1 MKMTDPDQKAS
12 LPRTVAY
19 RCTCGADVLLPAG
32 GQATCGSCERQI
44 TLNGFDATQTVSFCA
59 ELDDEAAFHLS
70 DDADRSGQ
78 SLGHFRLISRLG
90 HGGMGAV
97 YRALDESLQRFVAV
111 KVIRSEEDDDKRSS
125 KLVARLLDEAVA
137 QARLNHPNVV
147 TIYYVGREGEE
158 PFFAMEL
165 LPGPTLG
172 SLIQEGPIPYK
183 QVVEYASQVCSALEQ
198 ADRLG
203 LVHGDIKPG
212 NLILSGEK
220 TIKLGDFGLAK
231 IDGSGPTKGI
241 SGTLNY
247 LAPELAKGESP
258 TSQSDMYALGVT
270 LFELTFGRRPYP
282 IYGTTIKEQLDS
294 HRAAEVVFPEKW
306 PSSVPTRWRGVL
318 EKLMAVDPKDRY
330 GSYADLDHDLGEHAP
345 VGVTNA
351 GLLNRGL
358 ALLVDYA
365 VLGLLMIPFLIPA
378 QLVDQAALAGD
389 LPEAVRTFVTRFGRL
404 SMLAP
409 LVPLFAIWYE
419 WRGWRTPGR
428 YLFQL
433 RLVDAHGLRL
443 EGKKRAIR
451 GLFRYV
457 SVLFAAITTVVV
469 AMGFEQAA
477 LLLSPIDE
485 IVLTIDTIPALG
497 PMSLAVHDRLVGSQ
511 VVLDTGQE
519 SKTK

>member
-1 MKMTDPDQKAS
+1 MADSEQKAS

-19 RCTCGADVLLPAG
+19 RCTCGSDVLLPAG
-32 GQATCGSCERQI
+32 GTAVCEDCNRQI

-70 DDADRSGQ
+70 DDADRSGE
-78 SLGHFRLISRLG
+78 SLGHFKLISRLG

-111 KVIRSEEDDDKRSS
+111 KVIRSEEEDGERST
-125 KLVARLLDEAVA
+125 KLVTRLLDEAVA

-172 SLIQEGPIPYK
+172 SLIQEGPLPYK
-183 QVVEYASQVCSALEQ
+183 DVVEYARQVCSALKL
-198 ADRLG
+198 AHRLD

-212 NLILSGEK
+212 NLILAGEG

-231 IDGSGPTKGI
+231 IDGGSPTKGI

-247 LAPELAKGESP
+247 LAPELAKGEAPSA
-258 TSQSDMYALGVT
+258 QSDMYALGVT

-282 IYGTTIKEQLDS
+282 IFGTTIKEQLDS
-294 HRAAEVVFPEKW
+294 HRAAEVAFPEKW
-306 PSSVPTRWRGVL
+306 PASVPTRWKSVL
-318 EKLMAVDPKDRY
+318 DKLMSAEPQNRY
-330 GSYADLDHDLGEHAP
+330 ASYKELAQDLREHAP

-365 VLGLLMIPFLIPA
+365 VLILLMVPFLIPA
-378 QLVDQAALAGD
+378 QLVDQAALSED
-389 LPEAVRTFVTRFGRL
+389 LPEAVRTFVQRFGRL

-409 LVPLFAIWYE
+409 LVPMLAIWYE

-433 RLVDAHGLRL
+433 RLVDSHGLIL

-451 GLFRYV
+451 SLFRYV
-457 SVLFAAITTVVV
+457 SILFAAISTVVV

-477 LLLSPIDE
+477 ILLSPIDE

-497 PMSLAVHDRLVGSQ
+497 PLSLAVHDRLVGSQ
-511 VVLDTGQE
+511 VVLDTGHD
-519 SKTK
+519 KK